1 MASAHTGS
9 VRPRHGPFDT
19 VCSVL
24 SELVLPQCGWTV
36 GGRTGPPPSPSGFR
50 FEHPP
55 DAPLGSFVGPDSAPR
70 PFSLTSLET
79 DSKNL
84 SNSIRLR
91 LQPLSGPPLA
101 PIEVQPGVTTVL
113 GRGVDGGAV
122 LPHEA
127 VSKRH
132 AELAPSA
139 DTASWRITDLA
150 SRHGTFL
157 NEVRLR
163 PNQPIPLRIG
173 DVIRIR
179 PWALLVVSAEAIGTS
194 TAIRSAEDPPESTV
208 RELGAGSLGSGDRIV
223 RGLVQA
229 ASTLS
234 STDSEAELANAL
246 VRDAVRLT
254 GFARGA
260 LIRPQGPDTLE
271 IIAAHDSTDE
281 SAPSFRFSR
290 SLVRMAMQG
299 RGCALTQMPR
309 YTEDSV
315 AELGIVGAVCAPLMV
330 GAVSGVGGV
339 PTAALY
345 LDSRSGEP
353 RPTGSAE
360 LLTVAL
366 AEIAS
371 PSFARVRT
379 RSVLERLQHLERD
392 LNAAAIVQRAMLP
405 SPIGMTRSV
414 RFAMRSKP
422 GRSLS
427 GDLFDI
433 LELEDGRTLVW
444 LGDVA
449 GKGAPAAMMMATVQG
464 GLRTA
469 VGCGVDPFEA
479 LRQIGSEISRISDSS
494 SFVTMM
500 LLEIAGD
507 GRRVRVADLGHG
519 LGAILHPGRPG
530 KPIQIDGCPPLGV
543 EFDLPMGICEFTLE
557 DGECIL
563 LISDGVIDQPG
574 VGGSRFSF
582 DRAIA
587 SATGESPAGRV
598 DALMW
603 SLTDHMG
610 TLDQFDDMTVA
621 VIAPVEG

>member
-1 MASAHTGS
+1 MT
-9 VRPRHGPFDT
+9 
-19 VCSVL
+19 
-24 SELVLPQCGWTV
+24 
-36 GGRTGPPPSPSGFR
+36 
-50 FEHPP
+50 
-55 DAPLGSFVGPDSAPR
+55 
-70 PFSLTSLET
+70 T
-79 DSKNL
+79 DSGQQTPAI
-84 SNSIRLR
+84 STRLR

-101 PIEVQPGVTTVL
+101 PIDVAPAAATRGATVL
-113 GRGVDGGAV
+113 GRGVDCSAV

-132 AELAPSA
+132 AELAAAS
-139 DTASWRITDLA
+139 DGSWRITDLA

-163 PNQPIPLRIG
+163 PNQPVPIRIG
-173 DVIRIR
+173 DVVRIR
-179 PWALLVVSAEAIGTS
+179 PWALLVVNADAEGAS
-194 TAIRSAEDPPESTV
+194 TAIRGADDPPDSTV
-208 RELGAGSLGSGDRIV
+208 RELGTGSLGSGDRII

-234 STDSEAELANAL
+234 AIDTETDLGHAL

-254 GFARGA
+254 GFARAA
-260 LIRPQGPDTLE
+260 LVRPTGPDTIE

-281 SAPSFRFSR
+281 DSPTFRFSR

-299 RGCALTQMPR
+299 RSCALTQMPR

-315 AELGIVGAVCAPLMV
+315 AELGITGAVCAPLLV
-330 GAVSGVGGV
+330 GAVGGVGGV

-366 AEIAS
+366 AEIAA
-371 PSFARVRT
+371 PSFSRVRT
-379 RSVLERLQHLERD
+379 RSVIERLQNLERD

-405 SPIGMTRSV
+405 APIGETRAV

-422 GRSLS
+422 GRNLS
-427 GDLFDI
+427 GDLFDV
-433 LELEDGRTLVW
+433 LELPDGRTLVW

-464 GLRTA
+464 GLRAA
-469 VGCGVDPFEA
+469 VGCGIDPFLA
-479 LRQIGSEISRISDSS
+479 LTAIGREIARISDGG

-500 LLEIAGD
+500 LLEFAAD
-507 GRRVRVADLGHG
+507 GRSFRVADLGHG
-519 LGAILHPGRPG
+519 LGAVLAGDAAP
-530 KPIQIDGCPPLGV
+530 KPIEIDGAPPLGV
-543 EFDLPMGICEFTLE
+543 EPDLPLGIVEFPLVA
-557 DGECIL
+557 GECIL

-574 VGGSRFSF
+574 INGTRFSA
-582 DRAIA
+582 DRAYV
-587 SATGESPAGRV
+587 SAAGDSPASRV
-598 DALMW
+598 DSLMW
-603 SLTDHMG
+603 TLGDHMG
-610 TLDQFDDMTVA
+610 ALDQFDDMTVA
-621 VIAPVEG
+621 VIAPLPQA

>member
-1 MASAHTGS
+1 
-9 VRPRHGPFDT
+9 
-19 VCSVL
+19 
-24 SELVLPQCGWTV
+24 LP
-36 GGRTGPPPSPSGFR
+36 PI
-50 FEHPP
+50 
-55 DAPLGSFVGPDSAPR
+55 D
-70 PFSLTSLET
+70 T

-84 SNSIRLR
+84 SNSTRLR

-101 PIEVQPGVTTVL
+101 PIEIAPGAVTVL
-113 GRGVDGGAV
+113 GRGIDCGAV

-127 VSKRH
+127 VSKKH
-132 AELAPSA
+132 AELAPAGDAS
-139 DTASWRITDLA
+139 SWRITDLA

-163 PNQPIPLRIG
+163 PNQPIPIRIG
-173 DVIRIR
+173 DVVRIR
-179 PWALLVVSAEAIGTS
+179 PWALLVVSADADAAS
-194 TAIRSAEDPPESTV
+194 TALRSAEDPPDSTV
-208 RELGAGSLGSGDRIV
+208 RELGTGSLGSGDRIV

-234 STDSEAELANAL
+234 ATDSELELAQAL

-254 GFARGA
+254 GFARAA
-260 LIRPQGPDTLE
+260 LVRPTGPDTIE

-281 SAPSFRFSR
+281 ATPTFRFSR

-315 AELGIVGAVCAPLMV
+315 AELGITGAVCAPLLV
-330 GAVSGVGGV
+330 GAVGGVGGI

-345 LDSRSGEP
+345 LDSREGEP

-366 AEIAS
+366 AEIAA
-371 PSFARVRT
+371 PSFSRVRT
-379 RSVLERLQHLERD
+379 RSVIERLQNLERD
-392 LNAAAIVQRAMLP
+392 LNAAAVVQRAMLP
-405 SPIGMTRSV
+405 SPTGATRAI

-422 GRSLS
+422 GRNLS
-427 GDLFDI
+427 GDLFDV
-433 LELEDGRTLVW
+433 LELDDGRTLVW

-479 LRQIGSEISRISDSS
+479 IMEIGRQIARISDGG

-500 LLEIAGD
+500 LLEISAD
-507 GRRVRVADLGHG
+507 ARRFRVADMGHG
-519 LGAILHPGRPG
+519 LGAVLHGEG
-530 KPIQIDGCPPLGV
+530 EAKAIEIDGAPPLGV
-543 EFDLPMGICEFTLE
+543 ESDIPLGICEIELAV
-557 DGECIL
+557 GQSIL
-563 LISDGVIDQPG
+563 LVSDGVIDQPG
-574 VGGSRFSF
+574 LSGSRFGF
-582 DRAIA
+582 ERALT
-587 SATGESPAGRV
+587 SAKGESPAGRV

-603 SLTDHMG
+603 AVSDHMG
-610 TLDQFDDMTVA
+610 SLDQFDDMTVA
-621 VIAPVEG
+621 VIAPLV